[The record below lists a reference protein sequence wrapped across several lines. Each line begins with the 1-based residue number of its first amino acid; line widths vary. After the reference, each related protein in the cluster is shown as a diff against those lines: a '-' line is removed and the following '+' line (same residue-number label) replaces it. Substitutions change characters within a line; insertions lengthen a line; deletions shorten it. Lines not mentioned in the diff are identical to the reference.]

1 MVAPH
6 VEFIEKR
13 GGFSMQMLAKEE
25 RAANAPQTV
34 FYSLQ
39 YQFVVKAGVR
49 RPDR

>member
-1 MVAPH
+1 MAPH

-13 GGFSMQMLAKEE
+13 GVFSMKMLKKEE

-34 FYSLQ
+34 FYPLRNQ
-39 YQFVVKAGVR
+39 LVVKAGVR